1 MVKNKGGRRQSL
13 RNTKTKNKTPL
24 GEIEE
29 TCLLEEMNDN
39 QILAIK
45 QILDDT
51 RMIHQ
56 SQSQLITSTPIQNES
71 KCTKCKSKI

>member
-24 GEIEE
+24 GEIGE
-29 TCLLEEMNDN
+29 TCPLEEMNDS

-51 RMIHQ
+51 KLIHL
-56 SQSQLITSTPIQNES
+56 SESTNNINTST
-71 KCTKCKSKI
+71 K